1 MTTTETAAVTRDRTV
16 NLPRARLVERVDYT
30 ADLMVVKL
38 EPQGFDFNFKPGQ
51 YCTLGLDGIERAYS
65 IVSAPHEPLLEIFVE
80 LVPEGE
86 LTPRM
91 WRMDIGDTMSIR
103 PRPKGI
109 FLMDPTA
116 TQHLML
122 GTVTGVAPFVSI
134 VRDHL
139 HYGRDGHHFYVVEG
153 ASYLDEFVY
162 DAELA
167 DLAAA
172 HPDAL
177 TFVPAVSPAHRGA
190 QRRLGGRN
198 RTPQQ
203 HRRRSVAKVQPGPVR
218 GPGVRLRPP
227 RHDRG
232 QPRNRNRRRLA
243 LDRGTLLEGVVDGGK
258 QARREGDSH
267 HRVGKPN

>member
-1 MTTTETAAVTRDRTV
+1 MTTSPSTTVIRDRTT
-16 NLPRARLVERVDYT
+16 NLPRAKLVERVDYT
-30 ADLMVVKL
+30 DDLMVIKM
-38 EPQGFDFNFKPGQ
+38 EPQGFDFKFKPGQ

-65 IVSAPHEPLLEIFVE
+65 IVSAPHEPFLEVFVE

-91 WRMDIGDTMSIR
+91 WRMEIGDTMSIR

-109 FLMDPTA
+109 FLMDPAA

-162 DAELA
+162 DVELA
-167 DLAAA
+167 QLAAA
-172 HPDAL
+172 YPKVV
-177 TFVPAVSPAHRGA
+177 TFVPAVSRPIEDRNSGWEGETG
-190 QRRLGGRN
+190 RLN
-198 RTPQQ
+198 NI
-203 HRRRSVAKVQPGPVR
+203 VADQLQKFG
-218 GPGVRLRPP
+218 
-227 RHDRG
+227 
-232 QPRNRNRRRLA
+232 
-243 LDRGTLLEGVVDGGK
+243 LDRSQTLVYACGHPGMIEASREIVTADGWRWTEERFWK
-258 QARREGDSH
+258 E
-267 HRVGKPN
+267 